1 MAFQQ
6 DIAWTVYSTILLFI
20 LVLLIARCRH
30 NMLLL
35 PFILFTL
42 MTLLALVISLARRY
56 QGDSVLLIA
65 DRSPVVN
72 HLPIFSLLLYAG
84 IVECQLIQLAKQR
97 QQQQSSI
104 DYNEEQQ
111 QEEKQQRMNNWRQWA
126 VLGLLLVYC
135 ALTVAHVL
143 IMLLLDDNLPLTRE
157 WLAITVTGLVFIALL
172 TTVWFATRIKRDGI
186 WVLLLHVLFF
196 VFTVGL
202 ALASWLLQD
211 MIDRPPH
218 LVSMAPVHWI
228 LMEALLVFLP
238 LVLLLGLSSWVV
250 RPLYYNN
257 MYYNNHNNLYSP
269 RILGFITRRTQPSYR
284 FSNV

>member
-6 DIAWTVYSTILLFI
+6 DIAWTVYSTILLLI
-20 LVLLIARCRH
+20 LVLLVARCRH

-56 QGDSVLLIA
+56 QGDAVLLIA

-84 IVECQLIQLAKQR
+84 MVECQLIQLAKQ
-97 QQQQSSI
+97 QQQLSSI
-104 DYNEEQQ
+104 DPNDEQ
-111 QEEKQQRMNNWRQWA
+111 QEEKRRINSWRQWA

-135 ALTVAHVL
+135 GLTVAHVL

-157 WLAITVTGLVFIALL
+157 WLAITVSGLVGIALL
-172 TTVWFATRIKRDGI
+172 TTIWFATRIKRDGI
-186 WVLLLHVLFF
+186 WVLLLHALFL

-202 ALASWLLQD
+202 ALAAWLLQD
-211 MIDRPPH
+211 MIDQPPH
-218 LVSMAPVHWI
+218 LVSMTTRDWI
-228 LMEALLVFLP
+228 LMEALIVFLP
-238 LVLLLGLSSWVV
+238 LIILLGLTPWVV
-250 RPLYYNN
+250 HPIIHLNNNVYYNN
-257 MYYNNHNNLYSP
+257 NNNLYSP
-269 RILGFITRRTQPSYR
+269 RILGFISRRTQPYR

>member
-6 DIAWTVYSTILLFI
+6 DIAWTVYSTILLLI
-20 LVLLIARCRH
+20 LVLLVARCRH

-56 QGDSVLLIA
+56 QGDAVLLIA

-84 IVECQLIQLAKQR
+84 MVECQLIQLAKQR
-97 QQQQSSI
+97 QQQSSI
-104 DYNEEQQ
+104 DHNDEQ
-111 QEEKQQRMNNWRQWA
+111 QEEKRHLNSWRQWA

-135 ALTVAHVL
+135 GLTVAHVL

-157 WLAITVTGLVFIALL
+157 WLAITVTGLVGIALL
-172 TTVWFATRIKRDGI
+172 TTIWFATRIKRDGI
-186 WVLLLHVLFF
+186 WVLLLHVLFL

-202 ALASWLLQD
+202 ALASWLLHD
-211 MIDRPPH
+211 MIDQPPH
-218 LVSMAPVHWI
+218 LVSMTTTDWI
-228 LMEALLVFLP
+228 LMEALTVFLP
-238 LVLLLGLSSWVV
+238 LILLLGLTSWVV
-250 RPLYYNN
+250 RPIIHLNNVYYNS
-257 MYYNNHNNLYSP
+257 NNNNLYSP
-269 RILGFITRRTQPSYR
+269 RILGFISRRTQPYR

>member
-1 MAFQQ
+1 
-6 DIAWTVYSTILLFI
+6 
-20 LVLLIARCRH
+20 
-30 NMLLL
+30 
-35 PFILFTL
+35 

-56 QGDSVLLIA
+56 QGDAVLLVA

-84 IVECQLIQLAKQR
+84 LVECQLIQLIKQQ

-111 QEEKQQRMNNWRQWA
+111 EEKRYINNWRQLA

-143 IMLLLDDNLPLTRE
+143 IMLLLDDDLPLTRE
-157 WLAITVTGLVFIALL
+157 WLAITVTGLVGIALL
-172 TTVWFATRIKRDGI
+172 TTIWFATRIKTDGI
-186 WVLLLHVLFF
+186 WVLLLHALFL

-218 LVSMAPVHWI
+218 LVSMTLVHWI
-228 LMEALLVFLP
+228 LMEAILVFLP
-238 LVLLLGLSSWVV
+238 LILLLGLTPWVV
-250 RPLYYNN
+250 RPIPHNNVYY
-257 MYYNNHNNLYSP
+257 HNDNLYSP
-269 RILGFITRRTQPSYR
+269 RILDFIARRTRPYR